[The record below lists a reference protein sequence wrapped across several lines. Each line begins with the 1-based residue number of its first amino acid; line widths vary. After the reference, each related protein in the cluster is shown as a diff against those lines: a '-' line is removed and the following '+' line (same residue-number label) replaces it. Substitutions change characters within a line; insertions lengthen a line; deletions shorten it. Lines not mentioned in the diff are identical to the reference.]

1 MENGRVESIT
11 NCEEGKLDNLIVVVN
26 CNLQRLDGPVRGNA
40 KIIQELEG
48 LYRGAGW
55 NVIKVLWNHA
65 WDKLLRGGNAR
76 ALLER
81 LEEINDGDFQRMSTL
96 DPRSFREEFFGG
108 TKELQ
113 DLGSSLSDSD
123 ILSLGRGGHDRKKV
137 LAAYRE
143 AENSDRP
150 SVILA
155 HTVKGWGIES
165 FLARNST
172 HQKKKLDRKSLID
185 YRDYLGIDIGEDRV
199 KDDPFVENEGSVVGI
214 FQEQRSSLGT
224 LRKVNFE
231 LYPYQIPWY
240 SQNSTLVPPRSK
252 RSRRPWLLSG
262 CCEIS

>member
-1 MENGRVESIT
+1 M
-11 NCEEGKLDNLIVVVN
+11 
-26 CNLQRLDGPVRGNA
+26 RG
-40 KIIQELEG
+40 
-48 LYRGAGW
+48 
-55 NVIKVLWNHA
+55 
-65 WDKLLRGGNAR
+65 DNAR

-165 FLARNST
+165 FSKELHT
-172 HQKKKLDRKSLID
+172 PEEKIDRSL
-185 YRDYLGIDIGEDRV
+185 
-199 KDDPFVENEGSVVGI
+199 
-214 FQEQRSSLGT
+214 
-224 LRKVNFE
+224 
-231 LYPYQIPWY
+231 
-240 SQNSTLVPPRSK
+240 
-252 RSRRPWLLSG
+252 
-262 CCEIS
+262 